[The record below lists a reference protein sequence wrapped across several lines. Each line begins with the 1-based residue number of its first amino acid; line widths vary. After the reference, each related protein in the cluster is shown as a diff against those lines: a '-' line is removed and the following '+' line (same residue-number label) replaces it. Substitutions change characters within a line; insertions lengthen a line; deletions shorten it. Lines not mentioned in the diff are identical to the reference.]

1 MSTTDLSTGA
11 EAPSTVGEADAAG
24 LDLVDEPFEYGLLT
38 KLGAEAFG
46 TFVLVLFGVG
56 TALWANISGVAGA
69 GLAVPLGFGI
79 AVIGAASAVGHISGG
94 HFNPAVTFGAA
105 IAQRTRWAHVLPYWI
120 AQIVGGTVAAAF
132 LFLLIPGG
140 MPALFGQADA
150 RGLFSTTSTG
160 FGEHSPVYTTIAAS
174 LDSAVAETA
183 TFQLPAALLIEI
195 IGTAVFV
202 GVILGVTSKRAKLTY
217 APVAIGL
224 TLAAV
229 LALLVPFTNGSVNPA
244 RSLATAFFSDTWALQ
259 QVWLFWVAPLIGAA
273 IAGLIAL
280 LAAGAPT
287 AVKPSADAGTEG
299 AWNDMVAEESTAPS
313 AATAA
318 ASATAAAGSAA
329 GAESGSVSGAF
340 TPNADAAEIDAM
352 LARRAAD
359 AAATEAAAAE
369 AAAEEADD
377 AAAAAEVVAKA
388 AELEAEDAAVEAA
401 AAEATAEDTEGDEGG
416 QPRA

>member
-1 MSTTDLSTGA
+1 MSTTDLTTGA
-11 EAPSTVGEADAAG
+11 AAPTTVGEADSAG
-24 LDLVDEPFEYGLLT
+24 LDLVDEPFEYGLLP

-69 GLAVPLGFGI
+69 GLAVPLAFGI

-105 IAQRTRWAHVLPYWI
+105 IAQRTRWVHVLPYWI
-120 AQIVGGTVAAAF
+120 AQIVGGSAAAAF
-132 LFLLIPGG
+132 LFLLIPSG

-160 FGEHSPVYTTIAAS
+160 FGEHSPVYATIAGS
-174 LDSAVAETA
+174 LDTAVAETA
-183 TFQLPAALLIEI
+183 TFQLPAALLIEV

-224 TLAAV
+224 TLTAV

-244 RSLATAFFSDTWALQ
+244 RSLATAFFSDAWALQ
-259 QVWLFWVAPLIGAA
+259 QVWLFWVAPLVGAA
-273 IAGLIAL
+273 IAGLIAV
-280 LAAGAPT
+280 LATGP
-287 AVKPSADAGTEG
+287 AVKPSPDAGTEG
-299 AWNDMVAEESTAPS
+299 AWNEMVAEDSGVI
-313 AATAA
+313 
-318 ASATAAAGSAA
+318 ASGAAAGDAA
-329 GAESGSVSGAF
+329 GAVAGGF

-359 AAATEAAAAE
+359 SAATQAVVAE
-369 AAAEEADD
+369 AVAEEAE
-377 AAAAAEVVAKA
+377 AEAEEAEVI
-388 AELEAEDAAVEAA
+388 AEQAEAEEAAVEA
-401 AAEATAEDTEGDEGG
+401 GDQGDQGEQGDQG
-416 QPRA
+416 DQPRA